1 MNLMIDFT
9 PEQIRGITAARQAH
23 NANPPSESDAPFS
36 TNEEYLDWV
45 MGRAADSYS
54 LQYPA

>member
-1 MNLMIDFT
+1 MIDFT